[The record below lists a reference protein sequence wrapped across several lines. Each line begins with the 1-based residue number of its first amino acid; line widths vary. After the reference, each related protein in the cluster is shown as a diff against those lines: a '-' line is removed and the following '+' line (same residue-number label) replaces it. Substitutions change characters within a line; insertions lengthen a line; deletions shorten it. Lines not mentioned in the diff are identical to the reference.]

1 MPREFKRSDRIAD
14 QIQKELAWLIQREV
28 KDPRLGM
35 VTLHD
40 VRVSKDM
47 GYADIYFTILSTEEL
62 TPESEEVQ
70 QSQQVLKSASGYLR
84 TALAK
89 AMKLRTVPYLR
100 FHFDRLAGE
109 SRQLDALINRAVASN
124 RDLPD
129 DEANDSKEEGER

>member
-40 VRVSKDM
+40 VRVSRDM
-47 GYADIYFTILSTEEL
+47 GYADIYFTLLSTDEL
-62 TPESEEVQ
+62 SPDSEEVQ
-70 QSQQVLKSASGYLR
+70 ESLQVLRSAAGYLR
-84 TALAK
+84 TSLAK

-100 FHFDRLAGE
+100 FHFDTLAGE
-109 SRQLDALINRAVASN
+109 SRQLDALINKAVASN
-124 RDLPD
+124 RSEDDLPPH
-129 DEANDSKEEGER
+129 DSEGER

>member
-40 VRVSKDM
+40 VRVSRDM
-47 GYADIYFTILSTEEL
+47 GYADIYFTLLSTDEL
-62 TPESEEVQ
+62 SPDSEEVQ
-70 QSQQVLKSASGYLR
+70 ESLQVLRSAAGYLR
-84 TALAK
+84 TSLAK

-100 FHFDRLAGE
+100 FHFDTLAGE
-109 SRQLDALINRAVASN
+109 SRQLDALINKAVASN
-124 RDLPD
+124 RSEDDLPPHG
-129 DEANDSKEEGER
+129 SEGEH